1 MWGATEVPDQAEG
14 YASSLLLRAKLTEKE
29 KFNLLRATS
38 VTVAGIRAYGKARS
52 SKEELESSIL
62 SFYLERIVLDL
73 KYHERGIA
81 ANFSLDIMKK
91 RCYGVL
97 KEMTKRKLE
106 ALGKAIIKAAK
117 KNAASPDGDY
127 FSGLECNEL
136 FLEIKYESNN
146 TFNPIW
152 VKLLNKNGDI
162 PSGVQIV
169 DLRDQVR
176 REAFE
181 IKDAQRR
188 VYLEASRKRAAQ
200 KRKKN
205 EPEGDDIDVSDD
217 IDENEAGERNEET
230 KVRMLSWFTYIRNDD

>member
-1 MWGATEVPDQAEG
+1 MWGATEEPDQAEG
-14 YASSLLLRAKLTEKE
+14 YASSPLLRVKLTEKE

-52 SKEELESSIL
+52 SKEELEASIL

-73 KYHERGIA
+73 KYHEKGIA
-81 ANFSLDIMKK
+81 TNFSHDIMKK
-91 RCYGVL
+91 RCYGVM

-146 TFNPIW
+146 TFNPFW
-152 VKLLNKNGDI
+152 VRLLNKNGDI
-162 PSGVQIV
+162 PSGVQLV
-169 DLRDQVR
+169 DLLDQVR

-188 VYLEASRKRAAQ
+188 VYLSLRDKF
-200 KRKKN
+200 
-205 EPEGDDIDVSDD
+205 S
-217 IDENEAGERNEET
+217 
-230 KVRMLSWFTYIRNDD
+230 M